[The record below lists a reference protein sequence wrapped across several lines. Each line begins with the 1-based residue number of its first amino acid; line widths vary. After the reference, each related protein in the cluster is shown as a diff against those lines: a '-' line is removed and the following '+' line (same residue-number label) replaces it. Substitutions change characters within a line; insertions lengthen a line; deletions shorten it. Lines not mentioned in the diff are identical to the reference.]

1 MLSLIMVAIPSKII
15 SIYSRI
21 IPLLYIE
28 TAAIKQHCYKN
39 VKNIQ
44 KLKNNVNNLHYL
56 KDKKLKSKKK
66 PAFQKL
72 VFLIMNL
79 FKIK

>member
-1 MLSLIMVAIPSKII
+1 MVAIPSKII

-66 PAFQKL
+66 TSLSKAGFFNNEF
-72 VFLIMNL
+72 V
-79 FKIK
+79 